1 MSSRRLE
8 EDGEM
13 ERQGAEVIAS
23 PWMRWLVW
31 LRVLGDVIFAIGAAM
46 MFLFT
51 LRAIIVVKNLK

>member
-1 MSSRRLE
+1 
-8 EDGEM
+8 M